1 MGCLIAPLRPDARG
15 PKQKK
20 RRVSAP
26 YNSTSPARKAKQ
38 PSGLFRSAAEGRSYR
53 GPKQKKRRVSAQN
66 KKTSP
71 ARKSNTPVGCLIA
84 PLRPNARGPK
94 RKTAGEADNRTTQA
108 RRVIGRVW
116 SIVLILSVS
125 AALTLREEITSVRSC
140 WEFEPESACR
150 LLSPGRSP
158 WMTKSAAVLPGEIAN
173 CSINGYSPVRPVG
186 VYGNPL
192 SSRIISHRKR
202 WNSAILKNQPR
213 SSSRENNIRIIHSQQ
228 TPTKNREIIH
238 QRPVHARFPTPV
250 VDVVELNIDTAVP

>member
-1 MGCLIAPLRPDARG
+1 MGCFVAPLRADPIEARSR
-15 PKQKK
+15 K
-20 RRVSAP
+20 
-26 YNSTSPARKAKQ
+26 TAR
-38 PSGLFRSAAEGRSYR
+38 
-53 GPKQKKRRVSAQN
+53 SAQN
-66 KKTSP
+66 KK
-71 ARKSNTPVGCLIA
+71 
-84 PLRPNARGPK
+84 
-94 RKTAGEADNRTTQA
+94 QA

-116 SIVLILSVS
+116 PIVLILSVS

-173 CSINGYSPVRPVG
+173 CSINGYSPVQSVG

-192 SSRIISHRKR
+192 SPRIISHRKR
-202 WNSAILKNQPR
+202 WNSAIFQNQPR

-250 VDVVELNIDTAVP
+250 VDVVELNSTRRFRNRTTKSRTSSPSADAEPPLIVGRRLRERVGTVMLARVG